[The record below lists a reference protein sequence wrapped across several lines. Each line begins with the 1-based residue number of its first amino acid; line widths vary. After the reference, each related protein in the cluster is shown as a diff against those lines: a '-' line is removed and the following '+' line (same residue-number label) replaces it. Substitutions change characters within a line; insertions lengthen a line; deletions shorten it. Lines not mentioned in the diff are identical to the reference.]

1 MPALLML
8 TFSEMTM
15 FKTLFATALLAGTA
29 ASASAHEI
37 WIERDGATARV
48 HVGDA
53 AGERDKGEEIAK
65 LVTSSRLFET
75 QPDRAFAVTAQHDHL
90 AADVGAAGDLRYYN
104 DQVWEPWK
112 TDEGDYQ
119 AAAFQAKAGRDGTQ
133 VVHAFEL
140 VPVIP
145 GSDSFILTFKGQP
158 LPDTGITVVNPDLW
172 EKTFK
177 TDGEGRFTV
186 PVAAKGRYILVAR
199 HEAPADVEIAGQRV
213 ASLQH
218 IASLS
223 FVAH

>member
-1 MPALLML
+1 
-8 TFSEMTM
+8 M
-15 FKTLFATALLAGTA
+15 FKTLFATALLAGTS

-37 WIERDGATARV
+37 WIERDGTTARI

-65 LVTSSRLFET
+65 LVATSRLYET
-75 QPDRAFAVTAQHDHL
+75 QPDRAFAVTAQSDHL
-90 AADVGAAGDLRYYN
+90 AADVGGAGDLRYYN
-104 DQVWEPWK
+104 DQVWAPWK
-112 TDEGDYQ
+112 TDEGSYQ
-119 AAAFQAKAGRDGTQ
+119 AAAFQAKAGRDSPQAG
-133 VVHAFEL
+133 HAFEL
-140 VPVIP
+140 VPAAP

-158 LPDTGITVVNPDLW
+158 LADSGITVINPDLW

-177 TDGEGRFTV
+177 TDGEGRFIV

-199 HEAPADVEIAGQRV
+199 HTAPADVEIAGQRV

-223 FVAH
+223 FIAH

>member
-1 MPALLML
+1 MPAIFTL
-8 TFSEMTM
+8 TFLEIAM
-15 FKTLFATALLAGTA
+15 FKTLIVTALLAGTA

-53 AGERDKGEEIAK
+53 AGERDKGEDIAK
-65 LVTSSRLFET
+65 LVATSRLYEA
-75 QPDRAFAVTAQHDHL
+75 QPDRAFAVTALPDHL

-104 DQVWEPWK
+104 DQVWAPWK
-112 TDEGDYQ
+112 SDEGSYQ
-119 AAAFQAKAGRDGTQ
+119 AAAFQAKAGRESTQ
-133 VVHAFEL
+133 AVHVFEL
-140 VPVIP
+140 VPVTP

-158 LPDTGITVVNPDLW
+158 LADTGITVINPDLW

-177 TDGEGRFTV
+177 TDGQGRFTV